1 MTKEEINKLLSN
13 KLSKIGMGTRC
24 RGCLLDIGHRPGCSY
39 DPRQQDVVWVPLYE
53 SHKNEIR
60 LIKVPPAVLDSWLN
74 SDGDGNL
81 VLYGYWGPAI
91 FYYPPGGWPEGLVLP
106 RWETQ
111 DEARKYFSDWVYRYF
126 PQYHP

>member
-1 MTKEEINKLLSN
+1 MTE
-13 KLSKIGMGTRC
+13 RC
-24 RGCLLDIGHRPGCSY
+24 RGCLLNIGHKPGCSY
-39 DPRQQDVVWVPLYE
+39 DLTQQEVVWVPLF
-53 SHKNEIR
+53 SQGKNEIR
-60 LIKVPPAVLDSWLN
+60 LVKVPPAVLDSWLS
-74 SDGDGNL
+74 SDDDGNL
-81 VLYGYWGPAI
+81 VLYGYWGPAP